1 MANVQTVEMYVF
13 YFDLSGFIARYL
25 SDGQRA
31 LDQLRAFQ
39 RQARTGFSFSRP
51 HSFVATLYD
60 NVWARIN
67 VAQSGTPS
75 LVLDFAGNVMRA
87 AADHGFP
94 HFFGCI
100 TRGWHD
106 FDPDDRMV
114 VAKESFEDITEL
126 HLDITSEPHV
136 RAAMAE
142 KWAKP
147 STQSEGLVWVSSEV
161 IGSESLAA
169 LATFPDS
176 AFQPHGDWFDIGAS
190 NDGHGRAWPFPQ
202 SRFRAIRPK
211 TVAQ

>member
-1 MANVQTVEMYVF
+1 MASVQTVEMYVF
-13 YFDLSGFIARYL
+13 YFDLSGLVARYL

-31 LDQLRAFQ
+31 LDQLREFQ
-39 RQARTGFSFSRP
+39 RQARAEFTFSRP

-67 VAQSGTPS
+67 VAQPGTPS

-87 AADHGFP
+87 ATDHGFP
-94 HFFGCI
+94 QFFGCI

-106 FDPDDRMV
+106 YDPGDRMV
-114 VAKESFEDITEL
+114 VAKESFEDMTEL

-147 STQSEGLVWVSSEV
+147 SPPPEGVVWVSSEV
-161 IGSESLAA
+161 VGSESLAA

-176 AFQPHGDWFDIGAS
+176 AFQPLGDWFDIQAA
-190 NDGHGRAWPFPQ
+190 NDGHGRAWPFTQ
-202 SRFRAIRPK
+202 SRFHAIRPK
-211 TVAQ
+211 THAQ